1 MHTYTY
7 VSRVEKNIHTPET
20 RFSELRFSEILNLM
34 NKLYLPFSYF
44 TLYPNSNS
52 LNRVLVVLLKL
63 LTIN

>member
-34 NKLYLPFSYF
+34 NKLQFPFSYL
-44 TLYPNSNS
+44 TLYSDS
-52 LNRVLVVLLKL
+52 
-63 LTIN
+63 I